1 MNSMP
6 RIKPTEVWSETSQN
20 AMTHILAS
28 TDGKINAKVLAEM
41 CILIANA
48 ATDAFVKRFGKQ

>member
-1 MNSMP
+1 ME
-6 RIKPTEVWSETSQN
+6 KPDPTYVWNETFQN